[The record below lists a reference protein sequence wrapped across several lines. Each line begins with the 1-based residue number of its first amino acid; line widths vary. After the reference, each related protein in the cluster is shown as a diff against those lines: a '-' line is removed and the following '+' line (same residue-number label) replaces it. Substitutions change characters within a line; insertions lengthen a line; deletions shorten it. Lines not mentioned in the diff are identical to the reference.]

1 MSRSV
6 KKVPFIKGG
15 FIKGGSSDRFFKKSW
30 HRKARAEWRSASLAR
45 KSLLSDKSIAYSNVY
60 DSTRDHS
67 YRLPTQSS
75 YDKSD
80 RWIRIALCK

>member
-15 FIKGGSSDRFFKKSW
+15 HSDTPFKKIW
-30 HRKARAEWRSASLAR
+30 HGKARAAWRSVPLAQ

-60 DSTRDHS
+60 DSARDHS

-75 YDKSD
+75 YDKAD
-80 RWIRIALCK
+80 RWIRMALCK